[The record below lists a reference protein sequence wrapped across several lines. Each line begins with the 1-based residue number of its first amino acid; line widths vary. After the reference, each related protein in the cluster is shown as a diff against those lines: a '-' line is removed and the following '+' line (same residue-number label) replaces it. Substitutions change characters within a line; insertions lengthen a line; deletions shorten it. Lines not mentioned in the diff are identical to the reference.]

1 MKTEAKEI
9 EIERIFSIS
18 RETQDISV
26 IVCRNKIFLFISF
39 LFLVFGYLQPKK
51 KEFLLISIQAKAQR
65 KIRLRKRASL
75 GSDILN
81 SKHIQMKDFI
91 FQRRRFI
98 LQRYRAFDVVR

>member
-1 MKTEAKEI
+1 MKTEANEI
-9 EIERIFSIS
+9 KMERIYSIS

-39 LFLVFGYLQPKK
+39 LFLVFGYLQMKK

-75 GSDILN
+75 GFDILN
-81 SKHIQMKDFI
+81 LNIYNV

-98 LQRYRAFDVVR
+98 VATIQRI